1 MKDKGWQDEKW
12 CSENCKSPFQPLSF
26 ILQPSLMPLI
36 LFFARRIFGGM
47 VAKAV
52 TGFLVKRF
60 NVSGGLA
67 SLIFVI
73 IAELLARSSEK
84 AVPDA
89 KIEAAAKKAK

>member
-1 MKDKGWQDEKW
+1 MR
-12 CSENCKSPFQPLSF
+12 
-26 ILQPSLMPLI
+26 ILMSLI

-60 NVSGGLA
+60 KVSGGVA